1 MIREVRPEDTG
12 SITAIYNEYV
22 AHSVITFETEP
33 VREEEM
39 RSRITGIVSHFPYFV
54 YETEGKIAGYCYAH
68 AWKERAAYR
77 YTLETTVY
85 LASEY
90 QGKGIGKQLMQ
101 TLINECRHRGYH
113 ALIAC
118 ITEGNEASNSLHQK
132 LGFKQVSHFEK
143 VGLKF
148 DRWLDVFDYELIL
161 IPESPGITTIRQV
174 VDKKAA
180 CLLSFSWVSTTY
192 YLANF
197 DRICAESR

>member
-33 VREEEM
+33 VRKEEM

-77 YTLETTVY
+77 HTLETTVY

-161 IPESPGITTIRQV
+161 TPESP
-174 VDKKAA
+174 K
-180 CLLSFSWVSTTY
+180 
-192 YLANF
+192 N
-197 DRICAESR
+197 

>member
-12 SITAIYNEYV
+12 SITVIYNEYV

-90 QGKGIGKQLMQ
+90 QGKGIPYKQFVY
-101 TLINECRHRGYH
+101 RGF
-113 ALIAC
+113 L
-118 ITEGNEASNSLHQK
+118 
-132 LGFKQVSHFEK
+132 F
-143 VGLKF
+143 
-148 DRWLDVFDYELIL
+148 
-161 IPESPGITTIRQV
+161 
-174 VDKKAA
+174 
-180 CLLSFSWVSTTY
+180 
-192 YLANF
+192 
-197 DRICAESR
+197 

>member
-1 MIREVRPEDTG
+1 M
-12 SITAIYNEYV
+12 
-22 AHSVITFETEP
+22 
-33 VREEEM
+33 
-39 RSRITGIVSHFPYFV
+39 SRINSSVTYGVS
-54 YETEGKIAGYCYAH
+54 
-68 AWKERAAYR
+68 WKERAAYR
-77 YTLETTVY
+77 HTLETTVY

-161 IPESPGITTIRQV
+161 TPESPV
-174 VDKKAA
+174 
-180 CLLSFSWVSTTY
+180 
-192 YLANF
+192 N
-197 DRICAESR
+197 

>member
-90 QGKGIGKQLMQ
+90 QGK
-101 TLINECRHRGYH
+101 
-113 ALIAC
+113 
-118 ITEGNEASNSLHQK
+118 
-132 LGFKQVSHFEK
+132 
-143 VGLKF
+143 
-148 DRWLDVFDYELIL
+148 DRK
-161 IPESPGITTIRQV
+161 SV
-174 VDKKAA
+174 V
-180 CLLSFSWVSTTY
+180 
-192 YLANF
+192 
-197 DRICAESR
+197 